1 MKHFETG
8 LKQLA
13 LVGLYVLLAL
23 GLQMTDSHV
32 VGFRWLAGGLAWV
45 AVWQGGKSFL
55 LAALLGAT
63 LGNWMVGGSLLF
75 SLWVALRHVVGIF
88 LGVWLLQYEGRF
100 DARLKALGD
109 YLRVI
114 ALALFIG
121 LFAAITSIALEYL
134 LPHALMSEFHGFSF
148 NQRWM
153 GNSLAVSLVVPLLL
167 VWRTPPRDW
176 LHLNSAAETV
186 LILGLSWLV
195 GQVIFLDWLHD
206 SLGQFA
212 RGYWMFLFVTWAAVR
227 LGAHGTTW
235 LVTVTAI
242 QGLVGAQLGTGFFS
256 NDIEKTLLAN
266 YFFYMFCLAMVGMA
280 LATVFTQR
288 KRAEQELIRY
298 KDHLEEQVQL
308 RTTDLVLARN
318 AAEAANRS
326 KSVFLANMSHELRT
340 PLNAI
345 LGFSSLMRQ
354 EAHLTGKQRQN
365 LDIINRSGEHLLSLI
380 NEVLE
385 MAKIEA
391 GRVQLEDAPFDL
403 GGMVRDVTD
412 MMELRA
418 KEKGLTLLLDQ
429 SSEFPRFIRGDE
441 ARLRQILI
449 NLVGNAIKFTYQGG
463 VTIRLGVQENS
474 FSHLMMEVE
483 DSGRGIAVADQQ
495 RLFQPFVQL
504 GQQAADNK
512 GTGLGLAITQQF
524 VQLMGGKIS
533 LESALGKGTLF
544 RVDLPLKVIE
554 ASEMVHS
561 DAQRNNVIGLAA
573 GQPIYR
579 VLIVEDQLENQL
591 LLVQLMEKLGFP
603 VKVAENG
610 AIGVEMF
617 ESWRPDIIWMDR
629 RMPVMD
635 GLAAAQRIRALPHGR
650 AVKMVAVTASAFM
663 EQRAE
668 MIATGM
674 DDFVRKPYRFHEIYD
689 CLARQLGVQYQYAD
703 TPEISVTPVLD
714 AAMLAVL
721 PLSLREALRAA
732 LESLEDT
739 QIRTV
744 IAQVAQYD
752 AALQKVLSDLVENY
766 DYPAILT
773 ALSGDAQGK

>member
-1 MKHFETG
+1 MKHLEMG
-8 LKQLA
+8 LKQLG
-13 LVGLYVLLAL
+13 LVSLYVLLAWGVQL
-23 GLQMTDSHV
+23 TGSHV
-32 VGFRWLAGGLAWV
+32 VGFRWLAGGVALV
-45 AVWQGGKSFL
+45 AVWQGGKPFL

-100 DARLKALGD
+100 DARLNALGD

-121 LFAAITSIALEYL
+121 LFAAISSISLEYL
-134 LPHALMSEFHGFSF
+134 LSPTLGQAFQHFSF

-153 GNSLAVSLVVPLLL
+153 GNFLAVSLVVPLLL

-176 LHLNSAAETV
+176 LHLKAAAETM

-227 LGAHGTTW
+227 LGAHGTTL

-266 YFFYMFCLAMVGMA
+266 YFFYMFCLATVGMA

-354 EAHLTGKQRQN
+354 EAHLTDKQRQN

-449 NLVGNAIKFTYQGG
+449 NLVGNAIKFTHQGG
-463 VTIRLGVQENS
+463 VTIRLGVRENS

-483 DSGRGIAVADQQ
+483 DSGMGIAVADQQ

-544 RVDLPLKVIE
+544 RVDLPLRVIE

-650 AVKMVAVTASAFM
+650 EVKMVAVTASAFM

-668 MIATGM
+668 MIAAGM

-703 TPEISVTPVLD
+703 TPEISVAPVLD

-721 PLSLREALRAA
+721 PPSLREALRAA